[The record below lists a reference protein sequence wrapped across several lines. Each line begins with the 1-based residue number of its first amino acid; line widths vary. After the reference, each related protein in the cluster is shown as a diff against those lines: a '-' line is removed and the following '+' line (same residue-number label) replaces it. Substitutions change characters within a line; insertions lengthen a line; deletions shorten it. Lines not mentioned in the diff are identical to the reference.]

1 MKREYLS
8 KRNKMTVFDV
18 ALLVVLVFYTLF
30 FFLLLLWGFFT
41 ALKPS
46 DFTIMDNIV
55 GLPKG
60 SIFEWEWG
68 NFSTVLQK
76 MRAPYRLENGD
87 AGYYGL
93 DMLFVNTIIYAG
105 GNAFLHTIVPCT
117 IAYLCVK
124 YPCAFSKLIHSL
136 VLFTMMLP
144 IVGSGPSMIRVLYSL
159 NIYNTWIGN
168 FAQNCT
174 FLGLYFLVLHSIIQG
189 LNKELWEA
197 AEMDGANQWAIYVT
211 IILPILINTLGLVFM
226 LNFINFWNEYQTAL
240 LYLPGYPTL
249 SVGIYL
255 LSLDQQPFF
264 SWLPGRLASFIMF
277 IMPILILFLIFKD
290 KIMGNIAIGGVKE

>member
-1 MKREYLS
+1 MKREYI
-8 KRNKMTVFDV
+8 NKKNKFAVFDCI
-18 ALLVVLVFYTLF
+18 LLAVLSLYTL
-30 FFLLLLWGFFT
+30 FFLLLLIWGFFT

-46 DFTIMDNIV
+46 DFSILDNIV
-55 GLPKG
+55 GLPEG
-60 SIFEWEWG
+60 SIFEWKWD
-68 NFSTVLQK
+68 NFATALQK

-87 AGYYGL
+87 AGYYEL
-93 DMLFVNTIIYAG
+93 DMLFLNTLMYAG

-117 IAYLCVK
+117 VAYLCVK
-124 YPCAFSKLIHSL
+124 YPCGFSKLVHSL

-144 IVGSGPSMIRVLYSL
+144 IVGSAPSMIQVLHSL
-159 NIYNTWIGN
+159 NLYNTWWGN
-168 FAQNCT
+168 FAQNFT
-174 FLGLYFLVLHSIIQG
+174 FLGLYYLVLHGIIQG

-197 AEMDGANQWAIYVT
+197 AEMDGANQWAIYIG
-211 IILPILINTLGLVFM
+211 IILPILINTLSLVFM
-226 LNFINFWNEYQTAL
+226 LNFINFWNEYQVAL

-249 SVGIYL
+249 SVAIYL

-277 IMPILILFLIFKD
+277 IIPILILFLIFKD